1 MKSKLNKKKLNWY
14 QNEIKSTIKFRK
26 ITESMNMVNSDPFN
40 NCNPFKK
47 ETREPKYLNN
57 HKLFRVDSH
66 VKLPKNVLE

>member
-1 MKSKLNKKKLNWY
+1 
-14 QNEIKSTIKFRK
+14 
-26 ITESMNMVNSDPFN
+26 MNMVNSDPFN

-66 VKLPKNVLE
+66 AKLPKNILE